1 MKAMKK
7 TINGRRLKAL
17 CLTGLLGAALNL
29 AAQEEQTGRPL
40 SRELTLEREYS
51 PSVQDANK
59 VNTLPEVKEPAVNK
73 MPIDYAILSVPAE
86 PGRETTRL
94 PAGRFLAGMSYNKR
108 RGYLN
113 LGLGTYRN
121 IDADAGYH
129 ILSTGKDRLN
139 LFLSHRST
147 DGQVT
152 YQDGFLKGEKVKAR
166 INDNLGGLGYRH
178 NFPLATLSLRAKY
191 EHSAFNYYGMP
202 APSMYSTW
210 PDVAVIDAETNQQS
224 QAIGASAQLE
234 SGNAEPVGYLLSL
247 DYTRFSYKYAW
258 DNGMPGIT
266 EQAAGA
272 GMDLHKMFRA
282 DRRIG
287 VAAKLNSFFY
297 TLPEA
302 ASATFANYMEATLTP
317 YYRVEGD
324 FWNLKLGL
332 NLMFVTARNDDKM
345 QVFLSPNAALDIKAG
360 SATAVYLKAGG
371 DVRSNSAYQLSRENR
386 YIDPY
391 LSVAPSRTWIDA
403 AAGLRSAVLPG
414 LWFHL
419 FGRYK
424 QTADDYFFI
433 PYQTSEGFGN
443 FSRVL
448 PWNSRLL
455 QAGAELAYAYGN
467 IVELSLKAVHNS
479 WNEEE
484 EEAND
489 RPVTT
494 ADYPLAPKR
503 KAYGRP
509 ANELAAGLRLRPA
522 GKLTL
527 ALNYRLSAGR
537 TTLLYNYN
545 EAMKDVSEL
554 NFTGAYTFNDT
565 FGAYLKLNNLLFKQ
579 YELVYGYPL
588 QGFNVMA
595 GLNLNF

>member
-1 MKAMKK
+1 MKM
-7 TINGRRLKAL
+7 TIDCLRPAL
-17 CLTGLLGAALNL
+17 CLAALL
-29 AAQEEQTGRPL
+29 TASPFLEAQDEQTGPPLPL

-59 VNTLPEVKEPAVNK
+59 VNTLPEVKEPAATQI
-73 MPIDYAILSVPAE
+73 PIDYAFLDGPAE
-86 PGRETTRL
+86 PGREAGSL
-94 PAGRFLAGMSYNKR
+94 PAGRFLADMSYNKR

-113 LGLGTYRN
+113 LGLGSYWN
-121 IDADAGYH
+121 INADAGYH
-129 ILSTGKDRLN
+129 ILDNDKDRLN
-139 LFLSHRST
+139 LFLAHRST

-152 YQDGFLKGEKVKAR
+152 YADGFMKGEKVRAR
-166 INDNLGGLGYRH
+166 FNDNLGGIGYRH
-178 NFPLATLSLRAKY
+178 SFPQAALSLGAKF
-191 EHSAFNYYGMP
+191 ERSAFNYYGMP
-202 APSMYSTW
+202 APSMYSAW
-210 PDVAVIDAETNQQS
+210 PNIAVVDAETNQQS
-224 QAIGASAQLE
+224 QTLRANAGLE
-234 SGNAEPVGYLLSL
+234 SRSEEPVGYRLNL

-258 DNGMPGIT
+258 DNSMPGIT

-272 GMDLHKMFRA
+272 EMDLHKTFRA

-287 VAAKLNSFFY
+287 VAARLDAFFY
-297 TLPEA
+297 ALPEG
-302 ASATFANYMEATLTP
+302 ASATFDNYAELTLTP

-324 FWNLKLGL
+324 AWNLKLGL
-332 NLMFVTARNDDKM
+332 NAMFVTARHDDKM
-345 QVFLSPNAALDIKAG
+345 QAFLSPNATLDIKAG

-391 LSVAPSRTWIDA
+391 LSVAPSRTRLDA
-403 AAGLRSAVLPG
+403 AAGLRSSLLPG
-414 LWFHL
+414 FRFHF

-433 PYQTSEGFGN
+433 PHQSSEGFGN

-448 PWNSRLL
+448 PWDSKLL
-455 QAGAELAYAYGN
+455 QLGAELRFAYLEW
-467 IVELSLKAVHNS
+467 VELSLKAVHNS

-484 EEAND
+484 EEADD
-489 RPVTT
+489 RLAT
-494 ADYPLAPKR
+494 ADDYPLAPKR

-509 ANELAAGLRLRPA
+509 ANELTAGLSVRPA
-522 GKLTL
+522 PKIAL
-527 ALNYRLSAGR
+527 ALHYYLASGR

-554 NFTGAYTFNDT
+554 NFTGSYTFNDA

-579 YELVYGYPL
+579 YEFTYGYPL
-588 QGFNVMA
+588 QGFNLMA